1 MDSLI
6 VAAAVAP
13 TAAAMITALGIERRD
28 FLFKNTASCL
38 STLIYPEW
46 AEVVHL
52 HNLFS
57 LLMSEFAFPTLI
69 FAERLSQYLQ

>member
-13 TAAAMITALGIERRD
+13 TAAALITALGIERRD

-38 STLIYPEW
+38 STVNDPES
-46 AEVVHL
+46 AEVVRQ
-52 HNLFS
+52 HNLFP
-57 LLMSEFAFPTLI
+57 LLMSDYIVTF
-69 FAERLSQYLQ
+69 